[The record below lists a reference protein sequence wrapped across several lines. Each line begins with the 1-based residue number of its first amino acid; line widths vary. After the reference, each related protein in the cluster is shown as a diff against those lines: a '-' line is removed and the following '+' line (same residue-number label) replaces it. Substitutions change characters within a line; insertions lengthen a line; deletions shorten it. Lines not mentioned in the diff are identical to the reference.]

1 MKVGF
6 ETVVAY
12 LPAEVLNVNDH
23 YAYLESAIAK
33 LPQPLQ
39 ERLRSTGPE
48 EVRRLKDVSAAE
60 IMALGAGRKALASSG
75 LNPSDIDG
83 LLIAQT
89 GGKQFM
95 PLLASYVHLNLGLR
109 VDALVRNIVDDNV
122 SILDAAYVAWN
133 YVRSGLC
140 KRVLLVAVAA
150 QIGGE
155 VGFGVD
161 LTDPLARNYG
171 DGAAA
176 AIVSSQNLK
185 CEFLSYHVETYAVKP
200 RPGGTLNGN
209 FGPVRP
215 LANPDL
221 AAKAGV
227 ENKNGAYLVL
237 EDPSFGEVAGRKGL
251 FTDSLARAL
260 KKAGLDL
267 KDLGT
272 VIAPHIGYLEAGWI
286 EDLEMAGLGAGTLT
300 NLRKKYGNLAVADPL
315 VDLAEFGED
324 GQIAKDS
331 IVALW
336 TVCPGVQLASLVL
349 RWLVA
354 HGTD

>member
-6 ETVVAY
+6 ETAVAY
-12 LPAEVLNVNDH
+12 LPAEVLNVNEH
-23 YAYLESAIAK
+23 YAYLEPAIAK

-39 ERLRSTGPE
+39 QSLRSNAPR

-60 IMALGAGRKALASSG
+60 IMALGAGRKALAESG
-75 LNPSDIDG
+75 LSASDVDG

-95 PLLASYVHLNLGLR
+95 PLLGSYVHLNLGLR
-109 VDALVRNIVDDNV
+109 GDALVRNIVDDNV
-122 SILDAAYVAWN
+122 SILDAAFVAWN
-133 YVRSGLC
+133 SVRSGLC
-140 KRVLLVAVAA
+140 RRVLLIAVAA

-161 LTDPLARNYG
+161 LTDPLALNYG

-176 AIVSSQNLK
+176 AVVSAGNLT
-185 CEFLSYHVETYAVKP
+185 CEFLAYHVETYAVKS

-221 AAKAGV
+221 ATKAGV

-237 EDPSFGEVAGRKGL
+237 DDPSFDEVAGRKG
-251 FTDSLARAL
+251 FFGESLARAL
-260 KKAGLDL
+260 KKAGLAPGDL
-267 KDLGT
+267 DM
-272 VIAPHIGYLEAGWI
+272 VIASHAGHLEAAWR
-286 EDLEMAGLGAGTLT
+286 EDLQAAGLSPDTYR
-300 NLRKKYGNLAVADPL
+300 NLRAKYGNMAVADPL
-315 VDLAEFGED
+315 VDLAELGEA
-324 GQIAKDS
+324 GQIAKNS

-336 TVCPGVQLASLVL
+336 TACPGVQSASLVL
-349 RWLVA
+349 RRLA
-354 HGTD
+354 